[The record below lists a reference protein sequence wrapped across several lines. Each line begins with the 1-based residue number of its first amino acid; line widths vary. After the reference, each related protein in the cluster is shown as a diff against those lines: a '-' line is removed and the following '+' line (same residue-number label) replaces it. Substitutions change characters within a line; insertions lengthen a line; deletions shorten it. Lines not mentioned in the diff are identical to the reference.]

1 MRGVEGIGAGRAQTL
16 FLGSR
21 RATTNHV
28 CVEAWVRHG
37 QNLAGLA
44 PLFLPQDCLE
54 RISNLAKQ
62 GSSVFK
68 KRENPDRSLGIHGGC
83 YTEMLLHSHSWRQ
96 IVAFPRGFSEICWL
110 AYSTPLFNLPRSRTL
125 LPSRRVRNLW
135 ALQSCH
141 HQARR
146 LCRAQGPSAP
156 RLSRKVVYVRRSELL
171 EERSQVTEHGIT
183 PILNKPWLRTY

>member
-28 CVEAWVRHG
+28 CVEAWVRHR

-96 IVAFPRGFSEICWL
+96 IAAFPRGFSEICWL
-110 AYSTPLFNLPRSRTL
+110 AYSTPLFIFLGVGLYCPHAVCAIFGPFNHVTIKHEGSVGHRGHQPHACLEKWCTCG
-125 LPSRRVRNLW
+125 VRNCW
-135 ALQSCH
+135 
-141 HQARR
+141 
-146 LCRAQGPSAP
+146 
-156 RLSRKVVYVRRSELL
+156 RSGH
-171 EERSQVTEHGIT
+171 R
-183 PILNKPWLRTY
+183 